1 MKINEEE
8 GSISFNIGD
17 KVHVLY
23 LPVHYFVP
31 GASQEEVAV
40 LEHYKRQCSDLS
52 SGKINAIILPSVFD
66 EQGNRLF
73 EYQQFSRGVE
83 LPNIKYVES
92 CGDIL
97 VGYEEKPK
105 EEVDYEQNDKS

>member
-1 MKINEEE
+1 MKIDKEE
-8 GSISFNIGD
+8 GSIEFSIGNLT
-17 KVHVLY
+17 HVLY
-23 LPVHYFVP
+23 LPLQYFI
-31 GASQEEVAV
+31 SEEGSEDRKV
-40 LEHYKRQCSDLS
+40 LDYYVNKIEDLS
-52 SGKINAIILPSVFD
+52 YGRTLGIVLPSVFD

-83 LPNIKYVES
+83 LPNIKYMES